1 MKRTFRVF
9 VWLLAILAGL
19 LAATATT
26 LYFLLRASLPQLDGN
41 IPLDGISMHVTISRD
56 AQGTAVI
63 RADDRI
69 DAMRALG
76 YVHAQERFFEMD
88 LTRRSAAGELSA
100 LFGAATVAIDKE
112 KRMHRLRQRMAAH
125 WLLLPDAQ
133 RNLISVYTQ
142 GVNAGVAALPV
153 RPWQYLLLRA
163 APQPWQEIDSML
175 VICEMYYMLQ
185 ARDFDQRFSESLLR
199 EQVGDTLFD
208 WLKPLGGD
216 WDAPLDTSRIRAA
229 ALPASNLL
237 NTRLKTPAES
247 DNVAINANAEFSGEN
262 IIGSNNW
269 AVGGALSAHGG
280 AVLANDM
287 HLNHGVPN
295 IWFRTQFA
303 IGSSGSARRIAG
315 VTLPGLPA
323 MVIASNGDIAWGFTN
338 ATGKWFDWVPLEN
351 DEPIKVVNETIDV
364 KFGDAVVLEVRE
376 TRWGPVRSLSD
387 AQGKRD
393 YSLRWSL
400 YQPGAVNADLGEMM
414 FAHSVDEGVAIAQ
427 RSGIPQQ
434 NILIADKSG
443 NIAWTIAGRIPR
455 YRDWAYQAARG
466 RFTPAAALPLDWL
479 TGSDYPLI
487 KNPADARL
495 SSANNRLLGG
505 ADGAK
510 IGDGGFDLGARG
522 GQIRDR
528 LRERTQFDESALY
541 AIQRDDEARF
551 FKRWAELARG
561 VAAKSKQPG
570 MDEVVKQLDDWNGR
584 ADVSQTGHRIA
595 RAFRLQVSDSLW
607 KAWIR
612 AAAPALARPQVA
624 GTPSNYPGWDG
635 RGEYAVWQ
643 ALTARAEHLLPMPYA
658 GWDEFLEAQL
668 ASVRDDLIKQNGT
681 LAGATWGKR
690 NTANI
695 RHPIARAVPQLS
707 RWLNMP
713 GDQLPGDNNMPLVA
727 APAFGAS
734 ERMVVAPGR
743 EAQGI
748 FAMPGGQSGHPLSP
762 FFGAGHADWVR
773 GGAQPLLA
781 GETRHTLRF
790 APALKAAL

>member
-1 MKRTFRVF
+1 MKRTLRFSL
-9 VWLLAILAGL
+9 WLLAILVGL
-19 LAATATT
+19 LAATAIT
-26 LYFLLRASLPQLDGN
+26 LYFLLRASLPQLDGD
-41 IPLDGISMHVTISRD
+41 IPLDGIKARVTISRD
-56 AQGTAVI
+56 TQGTAVI
-63 RADDRI
+63 DADDRV

-112 KRMHRLRQRMAAH
+112 KRAHRLRSRMAAH
-125 WLLLPDAQ
+125 WRLLPVAQ
-133 RNLISVYTQ
+133 RNLISAYTQ
-142 GVNAGVAALPV
+142 GVNAGVAALAV

-163 APQPWQEIDSML
+163 APQPWQEIDSLL

-185 ARDFDQRFSESLLR
+185 ARDFDQRFSDSLLR
-199 EQVGDTLFD
+199 EQAGDTLFD

-216 WDAPLDTSRIRAA
+216 WDAPLDASRIAGA
-229 ALPASNLL
+229 ALPTPSLL
-237 NTRLKTPAES
+237 NTRLSTPAAS
-247 DNVAINANAEFSGEN
+247 DNVAINANTAFAGDN
-262 IIGSNNW
+262 IIGSNSW

-295 IWFRTQFA
+295 IWFRTQFV
-303 IGSSGSARRIAG
+303 IGSGRSARRIAG
-315 VTLPGLPA
+315 VSLPGLPA

-338 ATGKWFDWVPLEN
+338 ATGKWFDWVPLDQAEA
-351 DEPIKVVNETIDV
+351 VNTLLETIEV
-364 KFGDAVVLEVRE
+364 KGGTAIVLEVRE
-376 TRWGPVRSLSD
+376 TRLGPLRSLND

-414 FAHSVDEGVAIAQ
+414 FAKSVDEGIAIAQ
-427 RSGIPQQ
+427 RSGMPQQ
-434 NILIADKSG
+434 NILIADSAG

-455 YRDWAYQAARG
+455 YRNWTYQAARG
-466 RFTPAAALPLDWL
+466 RFTPAAALSLDWL
-479 TGSDYPLI
+479 PASDYPLI

-495 SSANNRLLGG
+495 FSANNRLLGG

-528 LRERTQFDESALY
+528 LRKQTQFDERALY
-541 AIQRDDEARF
+541 AIQRDDEALF

-570 MDEVVKQLDDWNGR
+570 MDEVVKQLDAWNGR
-584 ADVSQTGHRIA
+584 ADVDQTGHRIA
-595 RAFRLQVSDSLW
+595 RAFRLQVSDALW
-607 KAWIR
+607 KAWIK
-612 AAAPALARPQVA
+612 AAAPALARTPAA
-624 GTPSNYPGWDG
+624 GAASNYPGWDG

-643 ALTARAEHLLPMPYA
+643 ALTARAEHLLPMPYKS
-658 GWDEFLEAQL
+658 WDEFLHAQL

-681 LAGATWGKR
+681 LADATWGKR

-713 GDQLPGDNNMPLVA
+713 GD
-727 APAFGAS
+727 
-734 ERMVVAPGR
+734 
-743 EAQGI
+743 
-748 FAMPGGQSGHPLSP
+748 
-762 FFGAGHADWVR
+762 
-773 GGAQPLLA
+773 
-781 GETRHTLRF
+781 
-790 APALKAAL
+790 